1 PPFCFIQWEVR
12 VYLGSPYP
20 SLRGTGGALR
30 GTGIE
35 YPHRGSGPLRGLPGR
50 TEIGYPYQDVGVD
63 GDGPGWYA
71 RLRRGQPPARHRV
84 PYLWYARRG
93 TRDPGQG
100 EEPKLTIPV
109 GIWYGQYQRREETG
123 MSTVATTQGVK
134 ELLSQKGVT
143 LGQLVEATK
152 PKPVQTKKKEG
163 KPSRIKQ
170 ATRTC
175 LEVLDR
181 IFGKVVLPGSVL
193 TEEDMAFVAEEGYSL
208 SVARS
213 DFTARQTDL
222 AKKVAEYITAKA
234 EREGLS
240 GPRDENGNI
249 ILARP

>member
-1 PPFCFIQWEVR
+1 
-12 VYLGSPYP
+12 
-20 SLRGTGGALR
+20 
-30 GTGIE
+30 
-35 YPHRGSGPLRGLPGR
+35 
-50 TEIGYPYQDVGVD
+50 
-63 GDGPGWYA
+63 
-71 RLRRGQPPARHRV
+71 
-84 PYLWYARRG
+84 
-93 TRDPGQG
+93 
-100 EEPKLTIPV
+100 
-109 GIWYGQYQRREETG
+109 

-234 EREGLS
+234 EREGLN

-249 ILARP
+249 ILARPGDPYRLIFGDREITQIYVKPKVSTSVEALEGLVETGELSEEDFEEITTVRISLTLDELEEMATRRSAKSLVKALAASGRRELDEGKALALINKKGEILDAISKATSLTPPSQQIRFH